1 MTQKANTKDRQITT
15 LENYKDSLTQTVA
28 QKDKQMEALRNEFQ
42 DEKRDILEKLD
53 RIKKRLEVKEDELTQ
68 MKIENEREN
77 AL

>member
-42 DEKRDILEKLD
+42 EEKRDILEKLD

>member
-1 MTQKANTKDRQITT
+1 M
-15 LENYKDSLTQTVA
+15 A